1 MDLNAVYRKTQKGQE
16 EIAQRTVLGMRE
28 RTLLVMVDGKAT
40 VADLLARAQHMPD
53 PPALLAKL
61 IDGGFIAADA
71 VAPIPATAAAPAPAA
86 APATAT
92 ATAPAAPLEQ
102 QVMQQTMRYAERFLD
117 EVLGPQSEVLAEA
130 IGKCK
135 TLPELRARLE
145 KTRDVIEGMG
155 KKRRAE
161 EFWVAVQALL
171 EGRQPSAP
179 AQASPGAPAAAPAAP
194 PAAAPSPPPPPA
206 PAPPQ
211 PSIPEAVRFARRY
224 LNDALGPN
232 ADTLLEAI
240 ERCKTLPELRA
251 AMEKTRDALAAGG
264 SKRKAEEFW
273 NGVELRLPAS

>member
-1 MDLNAVYRKTQKGQE
+1 MELNAVYRKTQKGQE

-61 IDGGFIAADA
+61 IDGGFIATDA
-71 VAPIPATAAAPAPAA
+71 VAAPNPAA
-86 APATAT
+86 ASAPAQAP
-92 ATAPAAPLEQ
+92 AQAQAPAAPLEQ
-102 QVMQQTMRYAERFLD
+102 QVMQQTMRYAEHFLD

-171 EGRQPSAP
+171 EGK
-179 AQASPGAPAAAPAAP
+179 APAAAPSAAVPQAAAAP
-194 PAAAPSPPPPPA
+194 VPAAAAVPPPPA
-206 PAPPQ
+206 ATPAPQ
-211 PSIPEAVRFARRY
+211 PSIPEAMRFARRY

-240 ERCKTLPELRA
+240 ERCKTLSELRA

-273 NGVELRLPAS
+273 KGVELRLPSS

>member
-1 MDLNAVYRKTQKGQE
+1 MDLNTVYRKTQKGQE

-40 VADLLARAQHMPD
+40 VAQLLARAQHMPD

-71 VAPIPATAAAPAPAA
+71 AAAPNPAA
-86 APATAT
+86 ASASSQ
-92 ATAPAAPLEQ
+92 APAQAQAAPPEQ
-102 QVMQQTMRYAERFLD
+102 QAMQQTMRYAERFLD
-117 EVLGPQSEVLAEA
+117 QVLGPQSEALAEA
-130 IGKCK
+130 IAKCK

-171 EGRQPSAP
+171 EGRQPP
-179 AQASPGAPAAAPAAP
+179 TPGQASPTAPAAAPAAP
-194 PAAAPSPPPPPA
+194 PAAAPSPPPASA

-211 PSIPEAVRFARRY
+211 PSIPEAVRFARRF
-224 LNDALGPN
+224 LNDALGPD
-232 ADTLLEAI
+232 ADALVEPI

-251 AMEKTRDALAAGG
+251 AMEKTRDALAASG
-264 SKRKAEEFW
+264 SRRKAEEFW
-273 NGVELRLPAS
+273 KGVELRLPAA